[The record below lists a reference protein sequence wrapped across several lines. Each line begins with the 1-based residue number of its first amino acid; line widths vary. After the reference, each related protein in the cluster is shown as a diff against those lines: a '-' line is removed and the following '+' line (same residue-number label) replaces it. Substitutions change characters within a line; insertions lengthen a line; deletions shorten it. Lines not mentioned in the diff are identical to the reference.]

1 MHFKIKVSIYLEK
14 EAKEKSANPQSN
26 TALSW
31 PLVLPSTHLLAA
43 ISRCKAPSGF
53 KGSSRGNRSPRF
65 RGPAGRGTAP
75 LGKGGR
81 GAEIHRRGQSAQ
93 RLEFT
98 GFPKAD
104 FYQDCQADQK
114 VWGSTWEGCVS
125 AAQMPGLRG
134 DPRSLECRA
143 GFQEQGWPSRW
154 PSDSFHPQHHKSAEF
169 HPPIKLSVILEHFCE
184 LKQYAFYK
192 NAPELS

>member
-1 MHFKIKVSIYLEK
+1 MHFKIKVSIYLGK
-14 EAKEKSANPQSN
+14 EAKEKPAIPQSN
-26 TALSW
+26 TARSW
-31 PLVLPSTHLLAA
+31 PLVLPSTRLPAA
-43 ISRCKAPSGF
+43 ISRCPEPSGF

-93 RLEFT
+93 RQGFK

-104 FYQDCQADQK
+104 FYQDCQGRSEGVTFQLGGMCFCCSDARFARGSQVSWVSGWISGAGVAIK
-114 VWGSTWEGCVS
+114 VSIRLIS
-125 AAQMPGLRG
+125 SPAAQ
-134 DPRSLECRA
+134 A
-143 GFQEQGWPSRW
+143 
-154 PSDSFHPQHHKSAEF
+154 AEF

-184 LKQYAFYK
+184 LK
-192 NAPELS
+192 